1 MSDGNVGHGGYKEL
15 VLGLLRT
22 NSGRYW
28 ERNSYDR
35 STSNFPTI
43 QSNLHFTLQCLHYSL
58 VQVSNLTVPPIPT
71 KSPKARRP
79 QYIPILLW
87 ERTCLRMITPSEG
100 DARMGLE
107 CRREKVPIKI
117 SWCVSVKM
125 REERKESTYRQV
137 EPTKPL
143 SNTGRR
149 GISSSL
155 PHWFAGLMTGLNDYL
170 DYTKGGGYRKQQSKS
185 QLGTYGSTQLHRDQ
199 FTAGKDFQYNL
210 QQPHWT

>member
-1 MSDGNVGHGGYKEL
+1 MGHGGYKEL

-58 VQVSNLTVPPIPT
+58 VQVSNLTVSSIPT

-87 ERTCLRMITPSEG
+87 ERTRLRMITPSKG

-107 CRREKVPIKI
+107 CQREKVPIKI
-117 SWCVSVKM
+117 SWCVNVKM
-125 REERKESTYRQV
+125 REERKESTYR
-137 EPTKPL
+137 
-143 SNTGRR
+143 
-149 GISSSL
+149 
-155 PHWFAGLMTGLNDYL
+155 
-170 DYTKGGGYRKQQSKS
+170 
-185 QLGTYGSTQLHRDQ
+185 
-199 FTAGKDFQYNL
+199 
-210 QQPHWT
+210 